1 MSSWLSLYVR
11 PFDETENYEYNCHG
25 KLDKDNL
32 AMVLMIVS
40 VDVSGVAA
48 TFIQRGRIVS
58 KTNASQLL

>member
-25 KLDKDNL
+25 KFDKDNL

-40 VDVSGVAA
+40 VDVSGVKYV
-48 TFIQRGRIVS
+48 TDTKIY
-58 KTNASQLL
+58 NLNC